1 MNKKQNATLLAKE
14 IHVLALNRFKPLY
27 IFRYLEFLNNVKIT
41 KTKVLLPQAY
51 LTLAQLG
58 YSVVV
63 LRAPVFTLL
72 PMTFELFSFPVDCL

>member
-1 MNKKQNATLLAKE
+1 MNKNIE
-14 IHVLALNRFKPLY
+14 IELN
-27 IFRYLEFLNNVKIT
+27 IH

-63 LRAPVFTLL
+63 PRAPVFTLL
-72 PMTFELFSFPVDCL
+72 PMTFELFSFPVDCLWADMMTVISETRRVYLIRFLCFYS